1 MFHKED
7 FFFSLKMNLCLLCLC
22 VLVSA
27 SMWRSEENS
36 QKSGL
41 SFHYGGYMAQTQ
53 VIRPDKCLYVLSQLT
68 NPNCFI
74 FKIVFFNIIK

>member
-1 MFHKED
+1 M
-7 FFFSLKMNLCLLCLC
+7 C
-22 VLVSA
+22 VHVSA

-41 SFHYGGYMAQTQ
+41 SSHYGGYMAQTQ

-68 NPNCFI
+68 NLNCFN
-74 FKIVFFNIIK
+74 FKSFFDIIK